1 MKRNL
6 LYIGLLITI
15 LLLFSGCAETV
26 DVGKCL
32 PVDGKVYGFWNGL
45 WHGLISWFSFLG
57 SLFSDN
63 ISVYAFNNNGEW
75 YNFGFLLGA
84 GSTLSGGCTGGKK
97 VVNKYYYK

>member
-6 LYIGLLITI
+6 LLIGLLII
-15 LLLFSGCAETV
+15 MVLMFSSCIDNI

-57 SLFSDN
+57 SLFNDD
-63 ISVYAFNNNGEW
+63 IAVYAFNNNGAW

-84 GSTLSGGCTGGKK
+84 GGTLSGGSSGVKK
-97 VVNKYYYK
+97 IRNN